1 MRLRL
6 RNSRSKNEKR
16 ILKMYLKRIRDS
28 LEHVRHCAIKS
39 HVITSAEVTSESG
52 FRQLSLI
59 LWDRFMSG
67 KLVCKRICY
76 VIYTTE
82 IRGLEINPANLF
94 KYSMVFNIL
103 LKYWYER
110 PIKYKILD
118 VTNPFRSNCSFI

>member
-6 RNSRSKNEKR
+6 RNSRSKKEKR

-28 LEHVRHCAIKS
+28 LEDVRHCAIKS

-52 FRQLSLI
+52 FRQLPLI

-76 VIYTTE
+76 VIYNTE

-103 LKYWYER
+103 LKY
-110 PIKYKILD
+110 
-118 VTNPFRSNCSFI
+118 